1 MLTADYLRESLDYDP
16 ESGVFTWR
24 ERPASHFET
33 LRAMGVWNTKFAR
46 KIAGSVKPDGYV
58 IIKVNGRF
66 YGAHRLAWLHIYG
79 KNPFIVDHINR
90 DPGDNRISNLRDV
103 GFSENTINS
112 LNRSDNT
119 SGVKGVTWHA
129 PAQKWQAR
137 ICLRGKRISLGMFSD
152 LMSAKKARENAEAEL
167 YGFIPGKTIPGG
179 ANG

>member
-1 MLTADYLRESLDYDP
+1 MLTTEYIREALDYDQ
-16 ESGVFTWR
+16 ESGLFTWKL
-24 ERPASHFET
+24 RPASHFVNQ
-33 LRAMGVWNTKFAR
+33 RAMNAWNAKFAGVR
-46 KIAGSVKPDGYV
+46 AGSIKSDGYV
-58 IIKVNGRF
+58 KIKLKSNF
-66 YGAHRLAWLHIYG
+66 YGAHRLAWMHVYDE
-79 KNPFIVDHINR
+79 NPFIIDHINR
-90 DPGDNRISNLRDV
+90 NPGDNRISNLRDV

-152 LMSAKKARENAEAEL
+152 LMSAKRAREIAESEL
-167 YGFIPGKTIPGG
+167 YGFIPGNSIPGG